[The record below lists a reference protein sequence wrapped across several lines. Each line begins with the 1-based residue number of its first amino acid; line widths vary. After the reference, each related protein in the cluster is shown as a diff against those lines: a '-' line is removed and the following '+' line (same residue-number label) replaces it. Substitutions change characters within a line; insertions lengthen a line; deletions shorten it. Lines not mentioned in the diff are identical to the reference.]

1 MRRALT
7 MPDALEFESMVA
19 IVDRLVR
26 LAARRGDGA
35 GMLDLRRRLQALLD
49 PAKPPASAGEQDQ
62 ASIDFEQGVWVE
74 AISEL
79 LQAKEREAV
88 VAALQDYRDD
98 GRGHML
104 AEGTWT
110 ALDPDAISARDQAVA
125 AEMLVAQHS
134 AVGACRLYERTRRT
148 SHLREAVRELESA
161 RRSEREQLASGL
173 SVGACDEE
181 ADRLGWALGQVLSP
195 PAFRF
200 FARVVREHI
209 SAETAERRA
218 PRRRFPARGAEEQ
231 WLSRDE
237 WTLGS
242 HDEEGVEGIW
252 FIDLVQARFDE
263 EIERNRLVEEAEE
276 HHKREAEAKLREWQ
290 SRRDEEAR
298 LKNEEELVER
308 EAVGTSRELDA
319 RSENSSDP
327 GQANSGPAVPPP
339 PLADLNEASVVR
351 NREDGETRAPRG
363 SVTEMDPAMAAAVA
377 AELRRRAG
385 WDAELARREAD
396 RMEYEW
402 QLRTR

>member
-1 MRRALT
+1 

-35 GMLDLRRRLQALLD
+35 GMLDLRRRLQALID
-49 PAKPPASAGEQDQ
+49 PPKPPASAGDEDQ

-79 LQAKEREAV
+79 LQPKEREAV

-134 AVGACRLYERTRRT
+134 AVGACRLYERTCRT

-173 SVGACDEE
+173 SVSACEGE
-181 ADRLGWALGQVLSP
+181 ADRLGWALGQVLPP

-209 SAETAERRA
+209 SAEIAERRA
-218 PRRRFPARGAEEQ
+218 PRRRSPTRGAEQQ
-231 WLSRDE
+231 WLSRDA
-237 WTLGS
+237 WTVRS
-242 HDEEGVEGIW
+242 DDEEGAEGVW
-252 FIDLVQARFDE
+252 FIDWLQGRFDE
-263 EIERNRLVEEAEE
+263 ETERDRLAEEAEE
-276 HHKREAEAKLREWQ
+276 HRKLEAEAKLREWQ

-298 LKNEEELVER
+298 LKNEEGPVER
-308 EAVGTSRELDA
+308 EGAVGASRELDA
-319 RSENSSDP
+319 RGENSSDP
-327 GQANSGPAVPPP
+327 GQANNGPAVPPP

-363 SVTEMDPAMAAAVA
+363 SVTEMGPAMAAAVA

-396 RMEYEW
+396 REEYEW